1 MLLSRSRSISS
12 HFTHR
17 SDSGGY
23 LPAADSI
30 KSWQSLSYISLDITT
45 NSLDKLIWRV
55 QADRMDASEIRAQ
68 LELYHRESYGWAL
81 SCCLRNPV
89 DAESVLQTVYVKVL
103 EGKARFDGK
112 AAFKTWLFS
121 VIRKTA
127 ADHRRHRML
136 HRFRLIRY
144 EESNARIAREEN
156 PETAVYHSEIQKLF
170 RRSLARLPA
179 RQRETLQLV
188 FYHDLSLAEAAH
200 VMGVSIGS
208 ARNHYERGKK
218 RLRQLVAEPGT
229 TDETQLDRRE
239 NQATIL

>member
-1 MLLSRSRSISS
+1 
-12 HFTHR
+12 
-17 SDSGGY
+17 
-23 LPAADSI
+23 
-30 KSWQSLSYISLDITT
+30 
-45 NSLDKLIWRV
+45 
-55 QADRMDASEIRAQ
+55 MDTSELRAQ
-68 LELYHRESYGWAL
+68 LELYHRECYGWAL
-81 SCCLRNPV
+81 SCCLRNPA

-127 ADHRRHRML
+127 ADHRRRRML

-144 EESNARIAREEN
+144 EESNDRIAQEEN

-170 RRSLARLPA
+170 RCALARLPA

-188 FYHDLSLAEAAH
+188 FYHDLSLAEAAR

-208 ARNHYERGKK
+208 ARTHYERGKK
-218 RLRQLVAEPGT
+218 QLRQLVAELGIS
-229 TDETQLDRRE
+229 DETLLGRKE
-239 NQATIL
+239 NQATIP